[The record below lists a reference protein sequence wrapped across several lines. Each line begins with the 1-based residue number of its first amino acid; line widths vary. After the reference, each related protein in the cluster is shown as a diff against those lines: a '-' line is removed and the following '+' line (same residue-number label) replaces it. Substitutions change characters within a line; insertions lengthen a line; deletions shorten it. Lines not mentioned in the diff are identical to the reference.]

1 MDNNEVNSLD
11 AVEMEIKARYNGKYT
26 SAPEYQASERETR
39 KAITNIFRAVADF
52 GTCDD
57 VLSLIG
63 GKDYRRTAFINFL
76 DHENYISPII
86 KACYS

>member
-1 MDNNEVNSLD
+1 MDNELKSLD

-39 KAITNIFRAVADF
+39 KAITDIFRTVADF

-63 GKDYRRTAFINFL
+63 DKGYRRTAFINFL
-76 DHENYISPII
+76 NHENYISPII

>member
-1 MDNNEVNSLD
+1 MNDNELTTLD
-11 AVEMEIKARYNGKYT
+11 AVEREIKARYNGKYQ

-39 KAITNIFRAVADF
+39 KAITDIFRAVANF

-63 GKDYRRTAFINFL
+63 GKEYRRTAFINFL
-76 DHENYISPII
+76 NHENYISPII

>member
-1 MDNNEVNSLD
+1 MSNEFKSLD
-11 AVEMEIKARYNGKYT
+11 AVEMEIRARYNGKYT
-26 SAPEYQASERETR
+26 DVLGYRASERETR
-39 KAITNIFRAVADF
+39 KAITDIFRTVAEH

-63 GKDYRRTAFINFL
+63 GKEYRRTAFINFL
-76 DHENYISPII
+76 NHENYISPII